1 MESWTH
7 LDIKKK
13 NRRMRILGACIF
25 LSFLAGKLRHFNRM
39 LLTALPKKKKKSLA
53 HAYFKHPVFS
63 KFFGGKIKKNFLRDV
78 TWILKW
84 KKKNGGQLLSKSCLE
99 FETPDANKQKRCFRS
114 IRKLNL
120 PKIKW
125 SILTQLSS
133 VKIYFLPLHWTCL
146 WAAGPLSWSIGN
158 WLWLQ
163 LSAIQ

>member
-1 MESWTH
+1 MSENCRVYWLYLITTYKYKSNKIWSLKHTF
-7 LDIKKK
+7 DKKK
-13 NRRMRILGACIF
+13 NGACVFWAPVFF
-25 LSFLAGKLRHFNRM
+25 LSFLAGKLKTFWGM
-39 LLTALPKKKKKSLA
+39 SPE
-53 HAYFKHPVFS
+53 
-63 KFFGGKIKKNFLRDV
+63 FLNE
-78 TWILKW
+78 
-84 KKKNGGQLLSKSCLE
+84 KKNGGQLLSKSCLE

-133 VKIYFLPLHWTCL
+133 VKIYFLPLQWTCL

-163 LSAIQ
+163 LSAIQQAARAQKQKN

>member
-1 MESWTH
+1 
-7 LDIKKK
+7 
-13 NRRMRILGACIF
+13 MRILGACIF

-39 LLTALPKKKKKSLA
+39 LLTLPKKRKSLA
-53 HAYFKHPVFS
+53 HPYFKRPVFS
-63 KFFGGKIKKNFLRDV
+63 KFFGGKIKNIFWGMSPEFLNE
-78 TWILKW
+78 
-84 KKKNGGQLLSKSCLE
+84 KKNGGQLLSKSCLE
-99 FETPDANKQKRCFRS
+99 FETPDANKQKRCFSS

>member
-1 MESWTH
+1 MLLTA
-7 LDIKKK
+7 LPKKRK
-13 NRRMRILGACIF
+13 KVWRMRILSTPYF
-25 LSFLAGKLRHFNRM
+25 LSFLAGKL
-39 LLTALPKKKKKSLA
+39 
-53 HAYFKHPVFS
+53 
-63 KFFGGKIKKNFLRDV
+63 KKNFLRDV

-146 WAAGPLSWSIGN
+146 WAAGPLSWSISN

-163 LSAIQ
+163 LSAIQQAARAQKQKN

>member
-1 MESWTH
+1 
-7 LDIKKK
+7 
-13 NRRMRILGACIF
+13 MRILGACIF

-39 LLTALPKKKKKSLA
+39 LLTTLPKKKKKKSLA
-53 HAYFKHPVFS
+53 HAYFKRPVFS
-63 KFFGGKIKKNFLRDV
+63 KFFGGKIKNISEGCHL
-78 TWILKW
+78 ILKW
-84 KKKNGGQLLSKSCLE
+84 QKKWRAVTCLE

>member
-1 MESWTH
+1 
-7 LDIKKK
+7 
-13 NRRMRILGACIF
+13 MRILGACIF
-25 LSFLAGKLRHFNRM
+25 LSFLAGKLRQFNRM
-39 LLTALPKKKKKSLA
+39 LLTALPRKKVWRMRILSTPYFLSFLA
-53 HAYFKHPVFS
+53 
-63 KFFGGKIKKNFLRDV
+63 GKIKNIFWGMSPEFLNE
-78 TWILKW
+78 
-84 KKKNGGQLLSKSCLE
+84 KKNGGQLLSKSCLE

-163 LSAIQ
+163 LSAIQQAARAQKQKN

>member
-13 NRRMRILGACIF
+13 NRRMRILG
-25 LSFLAGKLRHFNRM
+25 GKLRHFNRM
-39 LLTALPKKKKKSLA
+39 LLTALPKKRKKVWRMRILSTPYFLSFLA
-53 HAYFKHPVFS
+53 GKLK
-63 KFFGGKIKKNFLRDV
+63 KFFWGMSPEFLNE
-78 TWILKW
+78 
-84 KKKNGGQLLSKSCLE
+84 KKNGGQLLSKSCLE
-99 FETPDANKQKRCFRS
+99 FETPDANKQKRCFKS